1 MNFNPYIYI
10 LYYQSNFLN
19 YLPPN
24 PLVTLIKWNIVFV
37 TEVLEQPGSETCVH
51 NVVTIRELLHA
62 NVDKQSKLLADVDV
76 TPPRG
81 AV

>member
-10 LYYQSNFLN
+10 LYTQSNLQY

-24 PLVTLIKWNIVFV
+24 PLVTLIKRNIVFV
-37 TEVLEQPGSETCVH
+37 IEILEQPGSETRVH
-51 NVVTIRELLHA
+51 NVVTTRELRHA
-62 NVDKQSKLLADVDV
+62 NVDKQTKLFAEVVV

-81 AV
+81 VV

>member
-10 LYYQSNFLN
+10 LYYQIHLIIF
-19 YLPPN
+19 YPT

-37 TEVLEQPGSETCVH
+37 TEVLEQPGSETPVH
-51 NVVTIRELLHA
+51 NVVTICELLRA
-62 NVDKQSKLLADVDV
+62 NVDKQSKLLADIDV
-76 TPPRG
+76 TLPRG